1 MRHTCLP
8 LGFSRGARG
17 EAPGRRVAAVE
28 GGRRT
33 LTLRGPCDPRSML
46 AAQLQ
51 ARLGKTIGEEDSVRY
66 GVSVPNFGIGVDAQ
80 AIAEL
85 AREGWRG
92 RSAPSITSPA
102 DD

>member
-17 EAPGRRVAAVE
+17 EAPGQRVAVE
-28 GGRRT
+28 GGCRT
-33 LTLRGPCDPRSML
+33 LTPRGPCDPRNML

-92 RSAPSITSPA
+92 RSPPSITSPA